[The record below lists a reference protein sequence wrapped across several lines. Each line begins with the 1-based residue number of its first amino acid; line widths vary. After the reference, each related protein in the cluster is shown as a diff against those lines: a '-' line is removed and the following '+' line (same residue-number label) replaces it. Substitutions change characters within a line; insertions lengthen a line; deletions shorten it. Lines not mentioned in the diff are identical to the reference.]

1 MFRGAKGRR
10 NGSQAPET
18 PGGQPVTTMFPLF
31 FGVPQAAIR
40 LGRLKEIS
48 GVALKIYIGLLYDSE
63 RYQTRELMRTVSELR
78 ELVGGAPN
86 SHVKARDE
94 LAAVGLVEFEE
105 RGTEGILFRLCDPE
119 TGKPWPGDPKEK
131 ITYQKKTARQAG
143 TPIVNQPDSS
153 SSRLHSA
160 ALGRTDRSAMA
171 TSRPAERL
179 TEQRRNNRRRVSS
192 ATVDSPEVLSEI
204 DASETDSEH
213 LASERIGGIPRGLES
228 PYPAS
233 PLSWDDVGRA
243 R

>member
-1 MFRGAKGRR
+1 M
-10 NGSQAPET
+10 
-18 PGGQPVTTMFPLF
+18 TTMFPLF

-40 LGRLKEIS
+40 LGGLKEIS
-48 GVALKIYIGLLYDSE
+48 GVALKLYIALLYDSE
-63 RYQTRELMRTVSELR
+63 RYRTRELTRTVSELR

-94 LAAVGLVEFEE
+94 LAAAGLVEFEE
-105 RGTEGILFRLCDPE
+105 RGTEGSLFRLCDPE

-131 ITYQKKTARQAG
+131 ITYQKKTDPEVR

-153 SSRLHSA
+153 SSQSHSA
-160 ALGRTDRSAMA
+160 AAGRTDRSATT
-171 TSRPAERL
+171 TSRPGERL
-179 TEQRRNNRRRVSS
+179 TERRRNNRRRVCSVM
-192 ATVDSPEVLSEI
+192 VDSPEALSEI
-204 DASETDSEH
+204 DETDFEY
-213 LASERIGGIPRGLES
+213 LASERIGEIPRGLES